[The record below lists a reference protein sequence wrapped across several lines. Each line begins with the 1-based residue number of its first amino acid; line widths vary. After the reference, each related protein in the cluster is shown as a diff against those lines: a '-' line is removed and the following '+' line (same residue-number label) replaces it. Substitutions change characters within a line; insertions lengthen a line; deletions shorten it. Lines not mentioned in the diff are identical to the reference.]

1 MIEKACKHART
12 RTATPGRQQQQR
24 SRGSN
29 NSKQRQQAAAGSSST
44 AGKYSILLLFAAASY
59 RRSSSRTLTVFG
71 SIPYYNQRY
80 CIIIGK
86 MGDPIAIHSKPVV
99 AVDIDEVL
107 AQFIPSLAT
116 FHNEVYGGTA
126 LTSESFVSYEFH
138 HVWGGTKEE
147 CSHKVSVYCAISLFC
162 FFMYPLFRW
171 INSSCPPIFEKMS
184 HQCQKRLRIWLS

>member
-1 MIEKACKHART
+1 MILQLEDLNSNFFQWRRRPCHSTWLLVALLPMSTDPT
-12 RTATPGRQQQQR
+12 RGYFSLLATGDITPRD
-24 SRGSN
+24 SN
-29 NSKQRQQAAAGSSST
+29 R
-44 AGKYSILLLFAAASY
+44 
-59 RRSSSRTLTVFG
+59 
-71 SIPYYNQRY
+71 PYNQRY